1 MSEQIHPVDEI
12 LAPPKLFTL
21 GLQHV
26 LVMYAGAVA
35 VPLIVGR
42 ALKLEPADVA
52 FLISADL
59 FVCGLVTLIQSLGAT
74 QWFGIRLPVMMGV
87 TFAAVGPMIAMAN
100 ANGGPDGA
108 RAIFGAI
115 MGAGIVSILIAP
127 VVSRLL
133 RFFPPVV
140 TGTIILVIGVSL
152 MRIGINWI
160 FGNPVGPTAPQ
171 IVDPAHADWLKA
183 VTEGA
188 AAGAITGL
196 PEMPQGLALAA
207 KMNNP
212 AYASLTNITVSAIV
226 LVSILVIAKFGK
238 GFIANIAVL
247 LGIVIGAVIAIVMGT
262 MSFGKVGD
270 AAWFGLITPF
280 HFGAPTFDFWM
291 ILTMTLVMIVVMIES
306 TGMFL
311 ALGDMTG
318 KKVDQPMLS
327 AGLRTD
333 GLGTLIGG
341 IFNTFPYTSFSQNV
355 GLVGV
360 TGIKSRF
367 VCVAGGIILIVLGLV
382 PKMGALVESVP
393 TMVLGGAGLVMFGM
407 VAATGIRILAGVDF
421 AKNRNNLFIVA
432 VALGFGMIP
441 LIAPNFKMWM
451 PHAIHPLI
459 ESGILLASLAAVVLN
474 AFFNGAQGSQA
485 DAKAAASAADH

>member
-1 MSEQIHPVDEI
+1 MTSKTHPVDE
-12 LAPPKLFTL
+12 LLPPPKLFTL

-35 VPLIVGR
+35 VPLIIGR
-42 ALKLEPADVA
+42 ALKLDPADVA

-74 QWFGIRLPVMMGV
+74 QWFGIKLPVMMGV
-87 TFAAVGPMIAMAN
+87 TFAAVGPMVAMAN
-100 ANGGPDGA
+100 AQGGPEGA

-115 MGAGIVSILIAP
+115 MAAGVISILIAP
-127 VVSRLL
+127 VVSRML

-171 IVDPAHADWLKA
+171 VIDPTHAEWLKA

-188 AAGAITGL
+188 ASGAIAGL
-196 PEMPQGLALAA
+196 PEIPAGLGLAA

-212 AYASLTNITVSAIV
+212 AYAPLGNILVSGIV
-226 LVSILVIAKFGK
+226 LASILLIARFGR
-238 GFIANIAVL
+238 GFIANISVL
-247 LGIVIGAVIAIVMGT
+247 LGIVVGVVIAIAIGAMH
-262 MSFGKVGD
+262 FDKVGG

-280 HFGAPTFDFWM
+280 HFGVPTFDPVM

-318 KKVDQPMLS
+318 KKIDQPMLS

-367 VCVAGGIILIVLGLV
+367 VCVAGGIILIVLGLM

-393 TMVLGGAGLVMFGM
+393 TMVLGGAGIVMFGM
-407 VAATGIRILAGVDF
+407 VAATGIRILAGVNF
-421 AKNRNNLFIVA
+421 AANRNNLFIVA
-432 VALGFGMIP
+432 VSLGMGMIP
-441 LIAPNFKMWM
+441 LIAPQFRMWM

-459 ESGILLASLAAVVLN
+459 ESGILLASISAVVLN
-474 AFFNGAQGSQA
+474 AFFNGASGSVEE
-485 DAKAAASAADH
+485 AKGAALAADH